1 MGEQGQGR
9 PDRHRPALYVRLPLA
24 TRLMRKNAI
33 GTSKENKMPETVDLQ
48 KLADIQAI
56 RRIKGLYCDT
66 IDRIIRD
73 KRPDDTEKLRALFT
87 ENAVIDFTLLDGK
100 VYSGRDMIL
109 ELFTGVMP
117 AMTSWMWH
125 TIGAEV
131 IDIDGHKATGRWTL
145 YAMAQRVGDP
155 SAPPFATYGRYI
167 DEFERV
173 DGVWRQSR
181 LFFLN
186 ETKEEA

>member
-1 MGEQGQGR
+1 
-9 PDRHRPALYVRLPLA
+9 
-24 TRLMRKNAI
+24 MRKNAI

-100 VYSGRDMIL
+100 VRSEER
-109 ELFTGVMP
+109 
-117 AMTSWMWH
+117 
-125 TIGAEV
+125 
-131 IDIDGHKATGRWTL
+131 
-145 YAMAQRVGDP
+145 RVGKECV
-155 SAPPFATYGRYI
+155 STCRSRWSSSHYIKNTITTIFITIIITMTYSLPRI
-167 DEFERV
+167 
-173 DGVWRQSR
+173 SS
-181 LFFLN
+181 
-186 ETKEEA
+186 

>member
-1 MGEQGQGR
+1 MYFFCFFFASR
-9 PDRHRPALYVRLPLA
+9 RRHTRCALVTGVQACALP
-24 TRLMRKNAI
+24 I
-33 GTSKENKMPETVDLQ
+33 S
-48 KLADIQAI
+48 DIQAI

-100 VYSGRDMIL
+100 VYSGRDMII

-131 IDIDGHKATGRWTL
+131 IDVDGNKATGRWTL
-145 YAMAQRVGDP
+145 YAMRSEAHT
-155 SAPPFATYGRYI
+155 S
-167 DEFERV
+167 EL
-173 DGVWRQSR
+173 QSLMR
-181 LFFLN
+181 S
-186 ETKEEA
+186 

>member
-1 MGEQGQGR
+1 MYSFFFYKQKTAYE
-9 PDRHRPALYVRLPLA
+9 
-24 TRLMRKNAI
+24 MRI
-33 GTSKENKMPETVDLQ
+33 SDWSSDVCSSDLMPETVDLQ

-100 VYSGRDMIL
+100 VYSGSDMII

-117 AMTSWMWH
+117 ATTSWMWH
-125 TIGAEV
+125 TIGAEEL
-131 IDIDGHKATGRWTL
+131 GR
-145 YAMAQRVGDP
+145 ASCM
-155 SAPPFATYGRYI
+155 
-167 DEFERV
+167 ERV
-173 DGVWRQSR
+173 WQEG
-181 LFFLN
+181 
-186 ETKEEA
+186 